1 MARSKYLMRSG
12 CPMIIGCSGTPM
24 TRGSRLLATVGVQRI
39 ELIDD
44 RAEILL
50 ARVAFAE
57 KERDIVDLVAIR
69 NREHLS
75 RLDLKRIGLVV
86 VVPVA
91 AIVHAFFGENVEG
104 VVGLDQTRAEPTARP
119 FPGRSLDGV

>member
-1 MARSKYLMRSG
+1 
-12 CPMIIGCSGTPM
+12 
-24 TRGSRLLATVGVQRI
+24 
-39 ELIDD
+39 
-44 RAEILL
+44 L
-50 ARVAFAE
+50 ARVAFAK

-104 VVGLDQTRAEPTARP
+104 VVGLDQTGAEPTARP
-119 FPGRSLDGV
+119 LPGRPLDGIQDAADRLTFLLGGKAGKRLRIWWYHGP